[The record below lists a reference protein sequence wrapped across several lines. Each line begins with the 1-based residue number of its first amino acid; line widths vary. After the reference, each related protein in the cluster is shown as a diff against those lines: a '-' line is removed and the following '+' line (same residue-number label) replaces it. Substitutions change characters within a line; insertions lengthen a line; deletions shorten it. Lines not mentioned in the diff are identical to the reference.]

1 MGQLPEQAGRGGA
14 EPPRSSEAKVHS
26 CHSSGRWKLEHCRL
40 CPIDF
45 RLEERQYPRRDV
57 EEERAHHALRSE
69 AQPRLDAPGQDAAA
83 VLGAQRDAESLEGRG
98 VTGREG
104 GVDGVQERGRRR
116 RRRVDAL
123 FKDELRQGGP
133 DVAPAAGEHA
143 GAHRGAGGAE
153 ADEDGVQQLVGEAAD
168 AVLAGVHERRR

>member
-83 VLGAQRDAESLEGRG
+83 
-98 VTGREG
+98 
-104 GVDGVQERGRRR
+104 
-116 RRRVDAL
+116 AL